1 MKKVKTLLIP
11 FLIIGFIVSCN
22 STVSANEDSTDI
34 AYEIGEKYEIG
45 QTLNAEDEKII
56 KNLMAED
63 DVYIKGEAPKV
74 RPYKLVSGTKKF
86 NTKNGSLK
94 LTGSCNYNFWKSPK
108 SNYYNC
114 KVTASKKGNKST
126 KATLRHIGYGAG
138 TKGIIKS
145 YDRTFSNSAKKSSVS
160 VSHKESY
167 SGLTAWGVF
176 KGTAKS
182 GGKSV
187 TQTLQ

>member
-1 MKKVKTLLIP
+1 MKKILIGIISIA
-11 FLIIGFIVSCN
+11 LISITSTAHAQENEINN
-22 STVSANEDSTDI
+22 SNNLKEQAF
-34 AYEIGEKYEIG
+34 EIGKNYKVGETLDKNDEIIVKRAME
-45 QTLNAEDEKII
+45 QD
-56 KNLMAED
+56 KNTEQNG
-63 DVYIKGEAPKV
+63 IQP
-74 RPYKLVSGTKKF
+74 RKLVSGTKKF
-86 NTKNGSLK
+86 NKNNGK
-94 LTGSCNYNFWKSPK
+94 LQLRGSCNYNFWKSPV

-114 KVTASKKGNKST
+114 KVTASKKGSKNT

-160 VSHKESY
+160 VAHKESY
-167 SGLTAWGVF
+167 TGVTGWGVF

-182 GGKSV
+182 GGTSV

>member
-1 MKKVKTLLIP
+1 
-11 FLIIGFIVSCN
+11 
-22 STVSANEDSTDI
+22 
-34 AYEIGEKYEIG
+34 
-45 QTLNAEDEKII
+45 
-56 KNLMAED
+56 MAQ
-63 DVYIKGEAPKV
+63 
-74 RPYKLVSGTKKF
+74 KKF

-114 KVTASKKGNKST
+114 KVTASKKGSKNT

-138 TKGIIKS
+138 TKGIFKT

-182 GGKSV
+182 GGTSV